1 MISFFGVRITL
12 YFHPLSLRCMHFRS
26 NTFHSFLLIFLD
38 RWKNSILSISFY
50 FYRYTLSLSE
60 SYENYILSH
69 FHHNYCIHP
78 YYFKLLH
85 SFLVS
90 FMILTT
96 VFIPRPIAS
105 LNASQP
111 LEQPWLESKIVK
123 NGRKRGRV
131 RTESNRNKRIRNT
144 KRVGFCLLKW
154 VGAVFRRHE
163 NLCVGQAPGNYAVDE
178 MAGRKIERM
187 VLESRGTSEQFACR
201 SPIPP
206 LPLLSFS
213 SLQTNRNPSRVE
225 RESLREKFPLPFLFF
240 FFLIRVFYIETLL
253 RRGNWFIRIIEYSAN
268 KTREWIER
276 VLNIQAL
283 ISLSLDYAP
292 ECIIPPRD

>member
-1 MISFFGVRITL
+1 MHALSIQHIPFFFTYFLGSLKKFYSFYFFLFLSLHAISFRIVRKL
-12 YFHPLSLRCMHFRS
+12 YLISFPSQLSFHQSILFQIIS
-26 NTFHSFLLIFLD
+26 NFHSFLTSWSWRLSSSPVQSHPSTLAS
-38 RWKNSILSISFY
+38 RWSNFDPDSSRESSKTEG
-50 FYRYTLSLSE
+50 REAASE
-60 SYENYILSH
+60 
-69 FHHNYCIHP
+69 
-78 YYFKLLH
+78 
-85 SFLVS
+85 
-90 FMILTT
+90 
-96 VFIPRPIAS
+96 R
-105 LNASQP
+105 
-111 LEQPWLESKIVK
+111 
-123 NGRKRGRV
+123 
-131 RTESNRNKRIRNT
+131 NRNKRIRNT

-154 VGAVFRRHE
+154 VGAVFRHE

-253 RRGNWFIRIIEYSAN
+253 RRGRDWFIRIIEYSAN